1 MQVVQA
7 TFRPGEGKEAI
18 ELLETLGL
26 DIKDYKLITSET
38 GDLLIINL
46 LYGNTDVVLD
56 NLSEHFNF
64 EEDDDRSMVIF
75 TPDTIIPRDKDKIEE
90 SSFKANRESLV
101 TYAQNN
107 STINDHFIFL
117 AIMAAIIASMGLI
130 LDNTPVIVGS
140 MIIAPVFGPIVAIA
154 MGIVLGDFKLMG
166 KGIMSETAVL
176 LIAVIIGLLMGAI
189 TPNIAITNALRVR
202 MFPTVADILVAL
214 AAGGAG
220 AYSLISGVRAQI
232 VGVVIAAALIP
243 VMCTVGIGISLLNLS
258 MVGGALLLLGGNYL
272 ALILAI
278 IGVFY
283 FKGLKPQIWYK
294 FKAEKLI
301 KKSLTLIIAAVII
314 LSLPLSWI
322 TYQRMIKEKPEEIVR
337 KIYRDSFGDELETDL
352 LRIQVTGNEVELFIY
367 TPQGTNEHF
376 FELLEK
382 RIRRKLGPDVRI
394 YFEVVQTKRFQLPL
408 D

>member
-166 KGIMSETAVL
+166 KGIMSEAAVL

>member
-166 KGIMSETAVL
+166 KGIMSEAAVL

-294 FKAEKLI
+294 FKAEELI

-337 KIYRDSFGDELETDL
+337 KIYRDSFGDKLETDL

>member
-166 KGIMSETAVL
+166 KGIMSEAAVL

-337 KIYRDSFGDELETDL
+337 KIYRDSFGDKLETDL